1 MVDGWKLLSRQI
13 SSPRRFGKI
22 SFVGGFS
29 ASLAGSSGGFENQD
43 AAVFQMDF
51 GCLPCLALVESFWI
65 RIGWIPGTVEPV
77 EAGFIVGDP
86 FLDRLPGWFDRL
98 HRLDVEGRRWR
109 ARERDDSLP
118 EAVEAEEELSTLLR
132 TPYQSAFG
140 IQEML
145 TEVSNEYSISSRRMT
160 LRTGFMVP
168 LQHGHSCGSPP
179 QT

>member
-65 RIGWIPGTVEPV
+65 RIGWIPGTVEPK
-77 EAGFIVGDP
+77 I
-86 FLDRLPGWFDRL
+86 R
-98 HRLDVEGRRWR
+98 
-109 ARERDDSLP
+109 S
-118 EAVEAEEELSTLLR
+118 
-132 TPYQSAFG
+132 
-140 IQEML
+140 
-145 TEVSNEYSISSRRMT
+145 SNEDFHRKGAEVAEGT
-160 LRTGFMVP
+160 LRRVCVSG
-168 LQHGHSCGSPP
+168 
-179 QT
+179 